1 MTQMSKSTDK
11 PNIVGI
17 MQPYFMP
24 YFGYF
29 QHINSVDTYVLYD
42 DVNFIKRGWI
52 NRNRILNNGKEY
64 LFTIP
69 LLNAS
74 QNRLICE
81 HKFVDEADK
90 QKLWGLVSNA
100 YRKAPEWKNVN
111 ELIKDIILFPTMDLV
126 EYIYNATVK
135 VCEYLDID
143 TKIMLSS
150 ELDNDKSLKAQHK
163 ILDICKMLDADIY
176 INPSGGVELYDDVL
190 FAKNGVE
197 LKFIFPRL
205 TEYEQGTD
213 EFVPGLSMIDLLFSI
228 PKEELKNRMN
238 ECSIKTKQEI
248 QED

>member
-1 MTQMSKSTDK
+1 MSEKTNK
-11 PNIVGI
+11 PYTVGI

-24 YFGYF
+24 YIGYW
-29 QHINSVDTYVLYD
+29 QHINAVDTYVLYD

-64 LFTIP
+64 LFTLP

-90 QKLWGLVSNA
+90 QKLWGVVSNA
-100 YRKAPEWKNVN
+100 YRRSPEWKNVS
-111 ELIKDIILFPTMDLV
+111 ELMKEIILFPSMDLT

-135 VCEYLDID
+135 VCEYLDIK

-150 ELDNDKSLKAQHK
+150 ELDNDKTLKAQHK
-163 ILDICKMLDADIY
+163 ILDICKMLGADIY
-176 INPSGGVELYDDVL
+176 INPSGGVDLYDDIL
-190 FAKNGVE
+190 FAEGGVE
-197 LKFIFPRL
+197 LKFIFPVL
-205 TEYEQGTD
+205 NEYEQQAE
-213 EFVPGLSMIDLLFSI
+213 EFIPGLSMIDVLFSV
-228 PKEELKNRMN
+228 PREELIEKLK
-238 ECSIKTKQEI
+238 ECNIKTKDEI